1 MNRKQSLSTHAAPEA
16 IGTYSQAIK
25 VGSTIY
31 ISGQIPL
38 DPSTMELV
46 GPDID
51 SQINQVLKNLEAVC
65 RSAGGELDAIV
76 KFTVYLINLE
86 YSAKVN
92 TIMQEFLNEP
102 YPARAAVEV
111 VALPKGAQIEID
123 AIMVV

>member
-1 MNRKQSLSTHAAPEA
+1 MNIKQSLSTHAAPEA

-25 VGSTIY
+25 VGATIY

>member
-1 MNRKQSLSTHAAPEA
+1 
-16 IGTYSQAIK
+16 
-25 VGSTIY
+25 
-31 ISGQIPL
+31 
-38 DPSTMELV
+38 MELV

-51 SQINQVLKNLEAVC
+51 SQINQVLKNLEAGC

-92 TIMQEFLNEP
+92 KIMQEFLNEP

>member
-1 MNRKQSLSTHAAPEA
+1 MNIKQSLSTHAAPEA

-65 RSAGGELDAIV
+65 RSAGGDLDAIV

>member
-1 MNRKQSLSTHAAPEA
+1 MNIKQSLSTHAAPEA

-25 VGSTIY
+25 VGSTLY

>member
-25 VGSTIY
+25 VDSTIY

-51 SQINQVLKNLEAVC
+51 SQMNQVLKNLEAVC
-65 RSAGGELDAIV
+65 RSAGGELDSIV

-92 TIMQEFLNEP
+92 KIMQEFLNEP

>member
-65 RSAGGELDAIV
+65 RSAGGELDSIV

>member
-1 MNRKQSLSTHAAPEA
+1 MNIKQSLSTHAAPEA

-92 TIMQEFLNEP
+92 KIMQEFLNEP

>member
-1 MNRKQSLSTHAAPEA
+1 MNIKQSLSTHAAPEA

-76 KFTVYLINLE
+76 KFTVYLINIE

>member
-1 MNRKQSLSTHAAPEA
+1 MNRKQSLSTYAAPEA

-25 VGSTIY
+25 VDSTIY

-65 RSAGGELDAIV
+65 RSAGGELDGIV

>member
-25 VGSTIY
+25 VDSTIY

-46 GPDID
+46 SPDID

>member
-25 VGSTIY
+25 VDSTIY

-65 RSAGGELDAIV
+65 RSAGGELDSIV

-92 TIMQEFLNEP
+92 KIMQEFLNEP
-102 YPARAAVEV
+102 YPARATVEV

>member
-25 VGSTIY
+25 VDSTIY

-92 TIMQEFLNEP
+92 KIMLEFLNEP

>member
-25 VGSTIY
+25 VDSTIY

-102 YPARAAVEV
+102 YPAGAAVEV
-111 VALPKGAQIEID
+111 VALPKGAQIEIGF
-123 AIMVV
+123 

>member
-25 VGSTIY
+25 VDSTIY

-65 RSAGGELDAIV
+65 RSAGGELDSIV

>member
-1 MNRKQSLSTHAAPEA
+1 MNRKQSLSTQAAPEA

-25 VGSTIY
+25 VDSTIY

-65 RSAGGELDAIV
+65 RSAGGELDSIV

-92 TIMQEFLNEP
+92 KIMQEFLNEP

>member
-1 MNRKQSLSTHAAPEA
+1 MNRKQSLSTQAAPEA

-25 VGSTIY
+25 VDSTIY

-65 RSAGGELDAIV
+65 RSAGGELDSIV
-76 KFTVYLINLE
+76 KFTVYLIDLE

-92 TIMQEFLNEP
+92 KIMQEFLNEP

>member
-25 VGSTIY
+25 VDSTIY

-65 RSAGGELDAIV
+65 RSAGGELDSIV

-92 TIMQEFLNEP
+92 KIMQEFLNEP

>member
-25 VGSTIY
+25 VDSTIY

>member
-25 VGSTIY
+25 VDSTIY

-65 RSAGGELDAIV
+65 RSAGGELDSIV
-76 KFTVYLINLE
+76 KFTVYLIDLE

-92 TIMQEFLNEP
+92 KIMQEFLNEP

>member
-25 VGSTIY
+25 IDSTIY

-65 RSAGGELDAIV
+65 RNAGGELDAVV

-92 TIMQEFLNEP
+92 TIMQEFLSEP

>member
-25 VGSTIY
+25 VDSTIY

-46 GPDID
+46 SPDID

-86 YSAKVN
+86 SSAKVN
-92 TIMQEFLNEP
+92 KIMQEFLNEP

>member
-1 MNRKQSLSTHAAPEA
+1 MNIKQSLSTHAAPEA

-86 YSAKVN
+86 YSAKVK

>member
-25 VGSTIY
+25 VDSTIY

-38 DPSTMELV
+38 DPSTMELI

>member
-25 VGSTIY
+25 VDSTIY

-76 KFTVYLINLE
+76 KFTVYLIDLE

-92 TIMQEFLNEP
+92 KIMQEFLNEP

>member
-25 VGSTIY
+25 VDSTIY

-46 GPDID
+46 SPDID

-76 KFTVYLINLE
+76 
-86 YSAKVN
+86 
-92 TIMQEFLNEP
+92 
-102 YPARAAVEV
+102 
-111 VALPKGAQIEID
+111 
-123 AIMVV
+123 

>member
-25 VGSTIY
+25 VDSTIY

-46 GPDID
+46 GPDIE

>member
-25 VGSTIY
+25 VDSTIY

-92 TIMQEFLNEP
+92 KIMQEFLNEP

>member
-1 MNRKQSLSTHAAPEA
+1 
-16 IGTYSQAIK
+16 
-25 VGSTIY
+25 
-31 ISGQIPL
+31 
-38 DPSTMELV
+38 MELV

>member
-1 MNRKQSLSTHAAPEA
+1 MNRKQSLSTHAAPDA

-25 VGSTIY
+25 VDSTIY

-92 TIMQEFLNEP
+92 KIMQEFLNEP